1 MLIKKTERKKIKSI
15 LKPQFLLI
23 KMCLLIKDQA
33 RSTWR
38 GQHTYSKQATEPQ
51 NETLQFTDPSGSW
64 KIPDVRVDSTFMNL
78 LEIFY

>member
-78 LEIFY
+78 LGIFY